1 MKRFLVPVLVAVV
14 MAAGCGVQSAGE
26 QVSAV
31 AVKEPL
37 AVKTAGVESR
47 TVERSISVT
56 GSLQPDETTTIS
68 NEIAGRL
75 AVIHFDFGQRVRKG
89 QVVAELDKREL
100 QLQLDRMN
108 AALAQTLARIGLTPE
123 QVDVTPETTPGIRQ
137 AQAQME
143 NARTKFE
150 SAAKLVKTGD
160 IANDRHVELEKAYRA
175 AEATLDAAQQE
186 LRVVLASVQSI
197 KADVA
202 LAEKRLDDATIRAP
216 FDGSVGER
224 MASPGEYLRQNAPI
238 VQLVKAY
245 PLRLRAD
252 IPETGAAAVRVGTR
266 LDFTTAAIPG
276 ERFAAVVRE
285 VNPSLD
291 ARSRSLSAEAR
302 LTTKDSRLRPGMFVQ
317 VEMVVQHDAEIVVV
331 PKSAIRTV
339 AGLNKVFTIE
349 GGKAVERKVILGKEH
364 DGFVEIREADFGAD
378 AAVAVD
384 HLAELTDGAEVN
396 ASRSES

>member
-1 MKRFLVPVLVAVV
+1 
-14 MAAGCGVQSAGE
+14 
-26 QVSAV
+26 VSTP

-37 AVKTAGVESR
+37 AITTASAELRKVD
-47 TVERSISVT
+47 RSISVT
-56 GSLQPDETTTIS
+56 GSLQPDETGVIS

-75 AVIHFDFGQRVRKG
+75 EVIHFDFGQRVRKG
-89 QVVAELDKREL
+89 QVIAELDKREL
-100 QLQLDRMN
+100 QLQLERSR

-150 SAAKLVKTGD
+150 SASELVKTGD
-160 IANDRHVELEKAYRA
+160 IASDHYVELEKAYRA
-175 AEATLDAAQQE
+175 AQAALDAARHE
-186 LRVVLASVQSI
+186 LRVTLASVQSL

-202 LAEKRLDDATIRAP
+202 LAEKRLEDATIRAP
-216 FDGSVGER
+216 YDGSVSER
-224 MASPGEYLRQNAPI
+224 LASPGEFLRQNAPI
-238 VQLVKAY
+238 VQLVKTY

-252 IPETGAAAVRVGTR
+252 IPETAAAAVHVGTR
-266 LDFTTAAIPG
+266 LDFTTDAIPG
-276 ERFAAVVRE
+276 ERFAAIVRE

-291 ARSRSLSAEAR
+291 ARSRSLTAEAR
-302 LTTKDSRLRPGMFVQ
+302 LTSNDSRLRPGMFVQ
-317 VEMVVQHDAEIVVV
+317 VEMVVEHDAEIVVV

-349 GGKAVERKVILGKEH
+349 GGKAVERKVILGKER
-364 DGFVEIREADFGAD
+364 DGWIEIQDAEFGAD

-384 HLAELTDGAEVN
+384 RLAELTNGADVS
-396 ASRSES
+396 ASQAGA